1 MAQRSAPKT
10 RGERSDGSPVVAR
23 IVTWTGKRGSTLTR
37 VTCGI
42 EGRPRGFRPAPL
54 RAPPHVL
61 AAAIGNRIWVRPRLI
76 PRMFPFRRRRRR
88 VAWRVHLIRRMSRRG
103 CLVADV
109 SSRMPRRR
117 CLVADVSCRRC
128 LVADVSSRMSRRGCL
143 VADVSSP
150 MSRRRCLVSPMSRRG
165 CLVSPMS
172 RDDAIPN
179 SDGQPGGEYGPGGSD
194 ERSEARIQFRRT
206 LFAAASRSNELEGQ
220 GSCSSISGIPQLGL
234 VRVTGAR
241 AREARS
247 GAHSMSPER
256 WSESRA
262 RYGALTIF
270 SMATPCMG
278 TLVAVYESVE
288 VPRSFWA

>member
-1 MAQRSAPKT
+1 
-10 RGERSDGSPVVAR
+10 
-23 IVTWTGKRGSTLTR
+23 
-37 VTCGI
+37 
-42 EGRPRGFRPAPL
+42 
-54 RAPPHVL
+54 
-61 AAAIGNRIWVRPRLI
+61 
-76 PRMFPFRRRRRR
+76 
-88 VAWRVHLIRRMSRRG
+88 
-103 CLVADV
+103 
-109 SSRMPRRR
+109 
-117 CLVADVSCRRC
+117 
-128 LVADVSSRMSRRGCL
+128 
-143 VADVSSP
+143 
-150 MSRRRCLVSPMSRRG
+150 
-165 CLVSPMS
+165 MS